1 MKQRLPPLEPS
12 DQVRLQAALGWI
24 ELGNLSEAASELDKI
39 PARLRRHPCVMQV
52 RWRYFSQAGNWR
64 RCLVIG
70 RALTKLTPERR
81 FGWLHY
87 AVALHKL
94 NRTAEARKVILA
106 VLNKFECNTTFPYYL
121 ALFSAKLG
129 ETNEARSWLEK
140 AFACAKDKAES
151 DRLKRRAMAEPEL
164 QLLWNVIGQI

>member
-1 MKQRLPPLEPS
+1 MNKSLPPLEPS
-12 DQVRLQAALGWI
+12 DRAHLQAALGWL
-24 ELGNLSEAASELDKI
+24 ELGNLGEAECELRQVE
-39 PARLRRHPCVMQV
+39 ARLRRHPCVLQV
-52 RWRYFSQAGNWR
+52 RWRFHSQAGHWR
-64 RCLVIG
+64 TCLRLG
-70 RALTKLTPERR
+70 KTLTQLAPERR

-94 NRTAEARKVILA
+94 DRTAEAREVIIS

-129 ETNEARSWLEK
+129 ELDDARSWLEK

-151 DRLKRRAMAEPEL
+151 DKLKLRAWAEPEL
-164 QLLWNVIGQI
+164 RQLWDVIGQI

>member
-12 DQVRLQAALGWI
+12 DRAHLQAALGWI
-24 ELGNLSEAASELDKI
+24 ELGNLLEAEAELDKI
-39 PARLRRHPCVMQV
+39 PARARGHPCVLQV
-52 RWRYFSQAGNWR
+52 LWRFFGQARNWE
-64 RCLVIG
+64 RCREIG
-70 RALTKLTPERR
+70 LALTKLTPDQR

-94 NRTAEARKVILA
+94 NRTADARKVLLS

-129 ETNEARSWLEK
+129 ETDEARSWLEK
-140 AFACAKDKAES
+140 AFSCAKDKAES
-151 DRLKRRAMAEPEL
+151 DKLKLRAMAEPEL
-164 QLLWNVIGQI
+164 QQLWNVIEQI